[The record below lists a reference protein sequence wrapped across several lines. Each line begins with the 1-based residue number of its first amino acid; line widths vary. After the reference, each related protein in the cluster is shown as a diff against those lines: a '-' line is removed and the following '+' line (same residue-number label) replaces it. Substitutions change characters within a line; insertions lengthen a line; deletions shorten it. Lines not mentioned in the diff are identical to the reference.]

1 MMKLSQDER
10 TASKTGL
17 SKFKTLLLFVL
28 LSEIIFPQI
37 PFKGFCKL
45 NSFSIDSG
53 FTKIFSFNFDQNEH
67 SDLLVF
73 NPIEKKAK
81 IFIGSSGTKFIS
93 NKTISFPLEVSVIEP
108 IILPNNMIETFAFS
122 SRKKRS
128 FGIYKFSSTGNPS
141 IITKLKLDSY
151 PENISIKSNHAEGYS
166 EFLISG
172 NSFNGLSIISY
183 QKNNL
188 KEKKIT
194 QNRLFQNAQFI
205 DINSD
210 GFEDIAALNSIENKL
225 HLFFNNS
232 RGDYTELRYLSF
244 SDDVLSMK
252 VFDINYDQFK
262 DLIIST
268 TSGVMIYFGDAT
280 ASFSKSVQVKTEYSV
295 DKFIIGD
302 FNRDGFFDINYI
314 NTDKGIISTIFAKEF
329 FSFYPEL
336 IHKKKKGIID
346 VIPFFSKFVYG
357 AAFLNMSGEVNILSA
372 VSSMSDDQQLA
383 IGIEPNLITSF
394 DHIDNGIVDFS
405 FTDEFDKKLKF
416 IIRNTAGLPEKI
428 YEIKLYEDHTKL
440 LEFSNSKSVK
450 TFFLFSTD
458 KRVIEAIEIDFEKYS
473 FKRRFHYAEGPIQ
486 DLTIK
491 TDNKGVAELFILYS
505 KNEILNLQV
514 ITKTAINY
522 NQKLYT
528 DLTSNWFNPFLFF
541 EEGLTIGYWQFE
553 SDLIK
558 LNFLNLNEKDR
569 NPLNKLVLS
578 RNNQLLISSSN
589 KLSGKEGFNFTG
601 LFLNE
606 EEIYLVTGR
615 NEPKLYQAKN
625 TKNGFRIPDKNQ
637 LFFGKTNSIF
647 VYNSKLKALTEF
659 TTSKLNDQLFMADK
673 INDIE
678 LSNYTIQ
685 NLDQRNFH
693 LIFTNNKSGNIEV
706 RQLSR

>member
-1 MMKLSQDER
+1 MKLSQDER
-10 TASKTGL
+10 TALKTGL

-81 IFIGSSGTKFIS
+81 IFIGSAGTKFIS
-93 NKTISFPLEVSVIEP
+93 DKTISLPLEVSVIEP
-108 IILPNNMIETFAFS
+108 IILPNNMIETFAIS
-122 SRKKRS
+122 SRKQRS

-151 PENISIKSNHAEGYS
+151 PENISIKSNGTDGYS

-183 QKNNL
+183 QKNSL

-232 RGDYTELRYLSF
+232 RGDYNELRYLSF

-268 TSGVMIYFGDAT
+268 TSGVTIYFGDAA

-314 NTDKGIISTIFAKEF
+314 NTDEGIISTIFAKEF
-329 FSFYPEL
+329 YSFYPEL

-428 YEIKLYEDHTKL
+428 YEINLYEDHTKL

-528 DLTSNWFNPFLFF
+528 DLSSNWFNPFLFF
-541 EEGLTIGYWQFE
+541 EERLTIGYWQFE

-558 LNFLNLNEKDR
+558 LNFLNLNEKER
-569 NPLNKLVLS
+569 NPFNKLKLN

-589 KLSGKEGFNFTG
+589 KLSGKESFNFSG
-601 LFLNE
+601 LFINE
-606 EEIYLVTGR
+606 EEVYLVTGR
-615 NEPKLYQAKN
+615 NEPKLYRAKN

-647 VYNSKLKALTEF
+647 VYNSELKALTEF
-659 TTSKLNDQLFMADK
+659 TTSKHNDQLFMADK

>member
-1 MMKLSQDER
+1 MKLSQDER
-10 TASKTGL
+10 TALKTGL

-81 IFIGSSGTKFIS
+81 IFIGSAGTKFIS
-93 NKTISFPLEVSVIEP
+93 DKTISLPLEVSVIEP
-108 IILPNNMIETFAFS
+108 IILPNNMIETFAIS
-122 SRKKRS
+122 SRKQRS

-151 PENISIKSNHAEGYS
+151 PENISIKSNGTDGYS

-183 QKNNL
+183 QKNSL

-232 RGDYTELRYLSF
+232 RGDYNELRYLSF

-268 TSGVMIYFGDAT
+268 TSGVTIYFGDAA
-280 ASFSKSVQVKTEYSV
+280 ASFSKSVQVKTEYFV

-314 NTDKGIISTIFAKEF
+314 NTDEGIISTIFAKEF
-329 FSFYPEL
+329 YSFYPEL

-528 DLTSNWFNPFLFF
+528 DLSSNWFNPFLFF
-541 EEGLTIGYWQFE
+541 EERLTIGYWQFE

-558 LNFLNLNEKDR
+558 LNFLNLNEKER
-569 NPLNKLVLS
+569 NPFNKLKLN

-589 KLSGKEGFNFTG
+589 KLSGKESFNFSG
-601 LFLNE
+601 LFINE
-606 EEIYLVTGR
+606 EEVYLVTGR
-615 NEPKLYQAKN
+615 NEPKLYRAKN

-647 VYNSKLKALTEF
+647 VYNSELKALTEF
-659 TTSKLNDQLFMADK
+659 TTSKHNDQLFMADK

-685 NLDQRNFH
+685 KLDQRNFH

>member
-1 MMKLSQDER
+1 MKLSQDER
-10 TASKTGL
+10 TALKTGL

-81 IFIGSSGTKFIS
+81 IFIGSAGTKFIS
-93 NKTISFPLEVSVIEP
+93 DKTISLPLEVSVIEP
-108 IILPNNMIETFAFS
+108 IILPNNMIETFAIS
-122 SRKKRS
+122 SRKQRS

-151 PENISIKSNHAEGYS
+151 PENISIKSNGTDGYS

-183 QKNNL
+183 QKNSL

-232 RGDYTELRYLSF
+232 RGDYNELRYLSF

-268 TSGVMIYFGDAT
+268 TSGVTIYFGDAA
-280 ASFSKSVQVKTEYSV
+280 ASFSKSVQVKTEYFV

-314 NTDKGIISTIFAKEF
+314 NTDEGIISTIFAKEF
-329 FSFYPEL
+329 YSFYPEL

-372 VSSMSDDQQLA
+372 VSSMSDDQKLA

-528 DLTSNWFNPFLFF
+528 DLSSNWFNPFLFF
-541 EEGLTIGYWQFE
+541 EERLTIGYWQFE

-558 LNFLNLNEKDR
+558 LNFLNLNEKER
-569 NPLNKLVLS
+569 NPFNKLKLN

-589 KLSGKEGFNFTG
+589 KLSGKESFNFSG
-601 LFLNE
+601 LFINE
-606 EEIYLVTGR
+606 EEVYLVTGR
-615 NEPKLYQAKN
+615 NEPKLYRAKN

-647 VYNSKLKALTEF
+647 VYNSELKALTEF
-659 TTSKLNDQLFMADK
+659 TTSKHNDQLFMADK

-685 NLDQRNFH
+685 KLDQRNFH

>member
-1 MMKLSQDER
+1 
-10 TASKTGL
+10 
-17 SKFKTLLLFVL
+17 
-28 LSEIIFPQI
+28 
-37 PFKGFCKL
+37 
-45 NSFSIDSG
+45 
-53 FTKIFSFNFDQNEH
+53 
-67 SDLLVF
+67 
-73 NPIEKKAK
+73 
-81 IFIGSSGTKFIS
+81 
-93 NKTISFPLEVSVIEP
+93 
-108 IILPNNMIETFAFS
+108 
-122 SRKKRS
+122 
-128 FGIYKFSSTGNPS
+128 
-141 IITKLKLDSY
+141 
-151 PENISIKSNHAEGYS
+151 
-166 EFLISG
+166 
-172 NSFNGLSIISY
+172 
-183 QKNNL
+183 
-188 KEKKIT
+188 
-194 QNRLFQNAQFI
+194 
-205 DINSD
+205 
-210 GFEDIAALNSIENKL
+210 
-225 HLFFNNS
+225 
-232 RGDYTELRYLSF
+232 
-244 SDDVLSMK
+244 
-252 VFDINYDQFK
+252 
-262 DLIIST
+262 
-268 TSGVMIYFGDAT
+268 
-280 ASFSKSVQVKTEYSV
+280 
-295 DKFIIGD
+295 
-302 FNRDGFFDINYI
+302 
-314 NTDKGIISTIFAKEF
+314 
-329 FSFYPEL
+329 
-336 IHKKKKGIID
+336 
-346 VIPFFSKFVYG
+346 
-357 AAFLNMSGEVNILSA
+357 MSGEVNILSA
-372 VSSMSDDQQLA
+372 VSSMSDDQKLA

-528 DLTSNWFNPFLFF
+528 DLSSNWFNPFLFF
-541 EEGLTIGYWQFE
+541 EERLTIGYWQFE

-558 LNFLNLNEKDR
+558 LNFLNLNEKER
-569 NPLNKLVLS
+569 NPFNKLKLN

-589 KLSGKEGFNFTG
+589 KLSGKESFNFSG
-601 LFLNE
+601 LLLNE

-647 VYNSKLKALTEF
+647 VYNSELKALTEF

-673 INDIE
+673 IKDIE

-685 NLDQRNFH
+685 KLDQRNFH